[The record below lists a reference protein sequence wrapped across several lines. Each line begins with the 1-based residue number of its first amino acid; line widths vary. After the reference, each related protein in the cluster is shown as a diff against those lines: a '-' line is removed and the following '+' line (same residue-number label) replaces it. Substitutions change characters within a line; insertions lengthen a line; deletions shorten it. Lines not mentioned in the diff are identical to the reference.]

1 MALLCGL
8 GSGGMEALTTQLGPG
23 REGSSSPNS
32 KQELQPYSGS
42 SALKPNQVGET
53 SLYGVPIVSLVI
65 DGQERLCLAQIS
77 NTLLKNYSYNEIH
90 NRRVALGI
98 TCVQCTPVQLEILRR
113 AGAMP
118 ISSRRC
124 GMITKREA
132 ERLCKSF
139 LGEHKPPKL
148 PENFAFDVVH
158 ECAWGSRGSFIP
170 ARYNSSRAKCIKCG
184 YCSMYF
190 SPNKFIFHSH
200 RTPDAKYTQPDAAN
214 FNSWRRHLK
223 LSDKSATDELSHAW
237 EDVKAMFNGGT
248 RKRTFSLQGGG
259 GGGANGGSGGQGKGG
274 TGGGG
279 GGGPGCAEMAPGP
292 PPHKSLRC
300 GEDEAAGPPGPP
312 PPHPQRGL
320 GLAGGASG
328 PTGPGGPG
336 GSAGVRSY
344 PVIPVPS
351 KGFGLLQKLPPP
363 LFPHPY
369 GFPTAFGLCPKKDDP
384 VLGAG
389 EPKGGPGTGSGGG
402 AGEPLDGAES
412 AKDSG
417 LGAEERCPSALSRGP
432 LDEDGADEALPPPLP
447 PLAPPPP
454 PPARK
459 GSYVSAFRPVVK
471 DTESIAKLYGSARE
485 VYSAGPARGPGP
497 GAGTGGG
504 YVSPD
509 FLSEGSSS
517 YHSASP
523 DVDTADEP
531 EVDVE
536 SNRFPDDEGAQDET
550 EPSAL
555 SAGGGPDG
563 DQPTGPLSAASS
575 GADGPTD
582 SPDGGSPRPRRRLGP
597 PPAGGSAFGDLAA
610 DDVVRRPERSPP
622 SGGYE
627 LRESCGP
634 LGGPTTAKVY
644 APERD
649 EHVKSA
655 AAALG
660 PTASYLCTPEAHEP
674 DKEDNHSTAD
684 DLETRKSYSD
694 QRSIS
699 QPSPTNTDRGEEGLT
714 LDVTGTQLVEKD
726 IENLAREELQ
736 KLLLEQMDLRKKL
749 EREFQS
755 LKDNF
760 QDQMKRELA
769 YREEMVQQLQI
780 VRDTLCNELD
790 QERKARYA
798 IQQKLKEAH
807 DALHHFSCKM
817 LTPRHCTG
825 NCSFKPPLLP

>member
-1 MALLCGL
+1 MGA
-8 GSGGMEALTTQLGPG
+8 
-23 REGSSSPNS
+23 SSRRRARS
-32 KQELQPYSGS
+32 L
-42 SALKPNQVGET
+42 ACT

-259 GGGANGGSGGQGKGG
+259 GG
-274 TGGGG
+274 
-279 GGGPGCAEMAPGP
+279 
-292 PPHKSLRC
+292 
-300 GEDEAAGPPGPP
+300 
-312 PPHPQRGL
+312 
-320 GLAGGASG
+320 
-328 PTGPGGPG
+328 
-336 GSAGVRSY
+336 
-344 PVIPVPS
+344 
-351 KGFGLLQKLPPP
+351 
-363 LFPHPY
+363 
-369 GFPTAFGLCPKKDDP
+369 
-384 VLGAG
+384 
-389 EPKGGPGTGSGGG
+389 
-402 AGEPLDGAES
+402 
-412 AKDSG
+412 
-417 LGAEERCPSALSRGP
+417 
-432 LDEDGADEALPPPLP
+432 
-447 PLAPPPP
+447 
-454 PPARK
+454 
-459 GSYVSAFRPVVK
+459 
-471 DTESIAKLYGSARE
+471 
-485 VYSAGPARGPGP
+485 PGP
-497 GAGTGGG
+497 GAGSGGG
-504 YVSPD
+504 YISPD

-536 SNRFPDDEGAQDET
+536 SNRFPDDEGAPDEA
-550 EPSAL
+550 EPGAPSAG
-555 SAGGGPDG
+555 SGPD
-563 DQPTGPLSAASS
+563 
-575 GADGPTD
+575 
-582 SPDGGSPRPRRRLGP
+582 
-597 PPAGGSAFGDLAA
+597 AGRSTFGDLAA
-610 DDVVRRPERSPP
+610 DDTVRRPERSP
-622 SGGYE
+622 SNGGYE
-627 LRESCGP
+627 LREPCGP
-634 LGGPTTAKVY
+634 LGGPTPAKGPHAGPEPLRKHAWPLFRAFPFIQQVHVAARFPVSRRVTEEDGGAQLRAQ
-644 APERD
+644 APQKPR
-649 EHVKSA
+649 VA
-655 AAALG
+655 AAQSGGPVARRGLWGPLKFGQVGAAEPRTVSPSIWKPPPGPRARRESCGRPWRPRAL
-660 PTASYLCTPEAHEP
+660 AVAQYLRCRSRVPEP
-674 DKEDNHSTAD
+674 DKEDNHSTAE
-684 DLETRKSYSD
+684 DLETRKSYPD

-699 QPSPTNTDRGEEGLT
+699 QPSPTNTDRGEDGLT

-726 IENLAREELQ
+726 IENLARDELQ
-736 KLLLEQMDLRKKL
+736 KLLLEQMELRKKL

>member
-1 MALLCGL
+1 
-8 GSGGMEALTTQLGPG
+8 MEALTTQLGPG

-259 GGGANGGSGGQGKGG
+259 GGANGGSGGQGK
-274 TGGGG
+274 
-279 GGGPGCAEMAPGP
+279 
-292 PPHKSLRC
+292 
-300 GEDEAAGPPGPP
+300 
-312 PPHPQRGL
+312 
-320 GLAGGASG
+320 
-328 PTGPGGPG
+328 
-336 GSAGVRSY
+336 
-344 PVIPVPS
+344 
-351 KGFGLLQKLPPP
+351 
-363 LFPHPY
+363 
-369 GFPTAFGLCPKKDDP
+369 
-384 VLGAG
+384 
-389 EPKGGPGTGSGGG
+389 
-402 AGEPLDGAES
+402 
-412 AKDSG
+412 
-417 LGAEERCPSALSRGP
+417 
-432 LDEDGADEALPPPLP
+432 
-447 PLAPPPP
+447 
-454 PPARK
+454 
-459 GSYVSAFRPVVK
+459 
-471 DTESIAKLYGSARE
+471 
-485 VYSAGPARGPGP
+485 
-497 GAGTGGG
+497 GTGGG

-536 SNRFPDDEGAQDET
+536 SNRFPDEEGAQDET
-550 EPSAL
+550 ESRAPSAP

-563 DQPTGPLSAASS
+563 DQSAGPPSATSS

-582 SPDGGSPRPRRRLGP
+582 SPDDSSPRPRRRLGP
-597 PPAGGSAFGDLAA
+597 PPGRSVFGDLAA
-610 DDVVRRPERSPP
+610 DDAVRRPERSPP

-627 LRESCGP
+627 LREPCGA
-634 LGGPTTAKVY
+634 LGGPATAKASVQLPGCSPQ
-644 APERD
+644 AQPRLPGAGLAGSLGRWDRWFRKIPARWVGAVRGPEDLCALFCWCEWGEPGRNRQNP
-649 EHVKSA
+649 ESA
-655 AAALG
+655 RRLAARLG
-660 PTASYLCTPEAHEP
+660 TPEAPVKLELRGTPGTGGAEKEPGPRKSGRAEAASPRTVPRHHHPKGRRLGCGLRRSIADRPGNLARSRCPSSCARWLGRPNRGSSGCIGVTVSLPLLETRFIAFKEP

-694 QRSIS
+694 QRSVS
-699 QPSPTNTDRGEEGLT
+699 QLSPANTDRGEDGLA

-736 KLLLEQMDLRKKL
+736 KLLLEQMELRKKL

>member
-1 MALLCGL
+1 MAAPAPGAFW
-8 GSGGMEALTTQLGPG
+8 GGMEAIASQMGNG
-23 REGSSSPNS
+23 RDASSSPNS
-32 KQELQPYSGS
+32 KQELQPYQGS
-42 SALKPNQVGET
+42 NTLKPNQVGET

-170 ARYNSSRAKCIKCG
+170 ARYNSSRAKCIKCS

-200 RTPDAKYTQPDAAN
+200 RTPDSKYTQPDAAN

-223 LSDKSATDELSHAW
+223 LSDKTATEELSHAW

-248 RKRTFSLQGGG
+248 RKRTFSLQG
-259 GGGANGGSGGQGKGG
+259 AAA
-274 TGGGG
+274 
-279 GGGPGCAEMAPGP
+279 GGPGAGSPAAKAALHP
-292 PPHKSLRC
+292 PPPAGPELAPAHKSLRC
-300 GEDEAAGPPGPP
+300 SGQEAAGE
-312 PPHPQRGL
+312 RGAL
-320 GLAGGASG
+320 GLAAAAHGGAAG
-328 PTGPGGPG
+328 AHGG
-336 GSAGVRSY
+336 AGAVRSY

-351 KGFGLLQKLPPP
+351 KGFGMLQKLPPP

-369 GFPTAFGLCPKKDDP
+369 GFPAAAFGLCPKKQEEA
-384 VLGAG
+384 L
-389 EPKGGPGTGSGGG
+389 GG
-402 AGEPLDGAES
+402 AGGGEAGKGGALPPGMFWGPPHPHPHQPAQPPHQPGAAKDTGVYPSFPVFWPAAGSLPVPPYPAQSPAKAAATAVVVAAAAAAAAAAAEPAGLAGRHGELEGSEPSGSGRSSATPQEGAGAE
-412 AKDSG
+412 G
-417 LGAEERCPSALSRGP
+417 ERCPSALSRAAG
-432 LDEDGADEALPPPLP
+432 EEERSGDEALLAPLP
-447 PLAPPPP
+447 LP
-454 PPARK
+454 RK
-459 GSYVSAFRPVVK
+459 GSYLSAFRPVVK
-471 DTESIAKLYGSARE
+471 DAESIAKLYGTRE
-485 VYSAGPARGPGP
+485 AFGGAGPRGPG
-497 GAGTGGG
+497 
-504 YVSPD
+504 YLSPD

-517 YHSASP
+517 YRSLSP
-523 DVDTADEP
+523 GGDTAEEP

-536 SNRFPDDEGAQDET
+536 SNRFPEDEE
-550 EPSAL
+550 E
-555 SAGGGPDG
+555 
-563 DQPTGPLSAASS
+563 
-575 GADGPTD
+575 
-582 SPDGGSPRPRRRLGP
+582 
-597 PPAGGSAFGDLAA
+597 
-610 DDVVRRPERSPP
+610 E
-622 SGGYE
+622 
-627 LRESCGP
+627 
-634 LGGPTTAKVY
+634 
-644 APERD
+644 
-649 EHVKSA
+649 A
-655 AAALG
+655 AAVPAVA
-660 PTASYLCTPEAHEP
+660 PAEEQ
-674 DKEDNHSTAD
+674 DKEDNHSAAE
-684 DLETRKSYSD
+684 DLESRKSYQD
-694 QRSIS
+694 QR
-699 QPSPTNTDRGEEGLT
+699 NHRLAM
-714 LDVTGTQLVEKD
+714 DVTGTQLVEKD
-726 IENLAREELQ
+726 IENLARDELQ
-736 KLLLEQMDLRKKL
+736 KLVLEQMELRKKL
-749 EREFQS
+749 ERDFQS

-825 NCSFKPPLLP
+825 NCSFKPPLLPQ